1 MGKEVSI
8 EEIRK
13 WLIADEKLE
22 QLNNEETE
30 FRKRNPNYSKNIL
43 ENKEFDRKAFLENYL
58 KDIYV
63 NGLVYN
69 QVIEYGKKPYYFRG
83 QNQDYGN
90 CNSTLSRK
98 LKEESNDLEL
108 FKAYLKQAQ
117 LYIELQKLKSV
128 LDWKKINAK
137 IFSITLA
144 QHFGMATDIVDITN
158 SLSVALFFAT
168 CIHIENNRFR
178 PISEEDIKKNKY
190 GVLYILE
197 SEWIKVLKTNN
208 TLLNLKI
215 EVDYIKNLSL
225 SISNNQISPI
235 GYLPF
240 SRCHKQKGYF
250 IVDDLSGDFKLEN
263 KGFKK
268 IIFKHNIEFSK
279 EIFDKFNGGEDIFDY
294 EYSEEFQK
302 LINKIDDSKF
312 YSRISFKAAYNLY
325 KKRSKEKMNKKM
337 ILEHLYEEG
346 IKIKK
351 CNFLVEENIKRIN
364 KMWDLRKFLNKENI
378 CPGSRKIVG
387 L

>member
-1 MGKEVSI
+1 MREEVTT
-8 EEIRK
+8 EEIKK

-22 QLNNEETE
+22 ELNEKETE
-30 FRKRNPNYSKNIL
+30 FRIKNPKYSKRII
-43 ENKEFDRKAFLENYL
+43 ETKEFNRKAFYEDCLRDVY
-58 KDIYV
+58 I
-63 NGLVYN
+63 NGFTN
-69 QVIEYGKKPYYFRG
+69 SKVIEYGKKPYYFRG

-98 LKEESNDLEL
+98 LKEQSNDLEL

-117 LYIELQKLKSV
+117 LYIELKKLKSV
-128 LDWKKINAK
+128 LDWEKINADV
-137 IFSITLA
+137 FPITLA

-158 SLSVALFFAT
+158 NLSVALFFAT
-168 CIHIENNRFR
+168 CIHVSNNRFR
-178 PISEEDIKKNKY
+178 PISEEDIKENEY

-197 SEWIKVLKTNN
+197 SEWIEVLQRNSI
-208 TLLNLKI
+208 LLNLET
-215 EVDYIKNLSL
+215 EVNYIKNINLLRSD
-225 SISNNQISPI
+225 NQISPI

-240 SRCHKQKGYF
+240 SRCHRQKGHF

-268 IIFKHNIEFSK
+268 VIFKHNIEFSK
-279 EIFDKFNGGEDIFDY
+279 EIFDKFSGGEDIFDY

-302 LINKIDDSKF
+302 LINKIDDSKL
-312 YSRISFKAAYNLY
+312 YSRISFKVAYKLY
-325 KKRSKEKMNKKM
+325 KKHSKKKMNKKI
-337 ILEHLYEEG
+337 ILEYLYKEG

-351 CNFLVEENIKRIN
+351 CNFLLEKNIEIIN
-364 KMWDLRKFLNKENI
+364 RAWNLRKFLNKENI

>member
-58 KDIYV
+58 KDIHV
-63 NGLVYN
+63 NGLVNN

-108 FKAYLKQAQ
+108 FKAYLRQAQ

-137 IFSITLA
+137 ILPITLA

-178 PISEEDIKKNKY
+178 PI
-190 GVLYILE
+190 
-197 SEWIKVLKTNN
+197 
-208 TLLNLKI
+208 
-215 EVDYIKNLSL
+215 
-225 SISNNQISPI
+225 
-235 GYLPF
+235 
-240 SRCHKQKGYF
+240 
-250 IVDDLSGDFKLEN
+250 
-263 KGFKK
+263 
-268 IIFKHNIEFSK
+268 
-279 EIFDKFNGGEDIFDY
+279 
-294 EYSEEFQK
+294 
-302 LINKIDDSKF
+302 
-312 YSRISFKAAYNLY
+312 
-325 KKRSKEKMNKKM
+325 
-337 ILEHLYEEG
+337 
-346 IKIKK
+346 
-351 CNFLVEENIKRIN
+351 
-364 KMWDLRKFLNKENI
+364 
-378 CPGSRKIVG
+378 
-387 L
+387 